1 MNKRIAILLFFIS
14 IVVSSCTTSKSV
26 VSQNVDLSKYE
37 YASIINN
44 DTYHIPAQLMEYE
57 IQLFDA
63 VEGSRLKLVND
74 MRIDELPPTQQSKLL
89 IVKYGVD
96 ILQEQSVVTV
106 NFIDYLTGRPIA
118 SCRGAYTTLGFST
131 AADIRGAI
139 KRVAKQ
145 IAETFLNSPQVL
157 YGNKREHS

>member
-1 MNKRIAILLFFIS
+1 MITLLVFIG

-26 VSQNVDLSKYE
+26 VSQNVDLSDYV

-63 VEGSRLKLVND
+63 VEGSRLQLVSD
-74 MRIDELPPTQQSKLL
+74 LRISELTAAQQSKLL
-89 IVKYGVD
+89 LVKYGVD
-96 ILQEQSVVTV
+96 VSDEESIVTV
-106 NFIDYLTGRPIA
+106 NFIDYLTGRPVA
-118 SCRGAYTTLGFST
+118 SCRGAYTSLGFSVS
-131 AADIRGAI
+131 ADLRGAI

-145 IAETFLNSPQVL
+145 IADTFP
-157 YGNKREHS
+157 R

>member
-1 MNKRIAILLFFIS
+1 MNKVIITFLFLIAIAA
-14 IVVSSCTTSKSV
+14 SSCTTSKSV
-26 VSQNVDLSKYE
+26 VSQNVDLSEYE

-74 MRIDELPPTQQSKLL
+74 MRINELTSTKQSKLL
-89 IVKYGVD
+89 MVKYGVD
-96 ILQEQSVVTV
+96 ILEEESVVTV

-118 SCRGAYTTLGFST
+118 SCRGAYTTLGFSVS
-131 AADIRGAI
+131 ADIRGAI

-145 IAETFLNSPQVL
+145 IAETFP
-157 YGNKREHS
+157 K

>member
-1 MNKRIAILLFFIS
+1 MNRVIVSFLFFIG
-14 IVVSSCTTSKSV
+14 IAVSSYTTSKSV
-26 VSQNVDLSKYE
+26 VSQNADLSKYE

-74 MRIDELPPTQQSKLL
+74 MRINELTSAQQSKLL
-89 IVKYGVD
+89 MVKYGIDVTEEET
-96 ILQEQSVVTV
+96 IVTV
-106 NFIDYLTGRPIA
+106 NFIDYLTSRPIA
-118 SCRGAYTTLGFST
+118 SCRGAYTTLGLSVQ
-131 AADIRGAI
+131 ADIRGAI

-145 IAETFLNSPQVL
+145 IAETFP
-157 YGNKREHS
+157 K

>member
-1 MNKRIAILLFFIS
+1 MEPTGNYTNMNKRIAILLFFIS

-145 IAETFLNSPQVL
+145 IAETFP
-157 YGNKREHS
+157 

>member
-1 MNKRIAILLFFIS
+1 MSYNSGNRRDL
-14 IVVSSCTTSKSV
+14 

-63 VEGSRLKLVND
+63 VEGSRLKLIND
-74 MRIDELPPTQQSKLL
+74 MRINELTATQQSKLL
-89 IVKYGVD
+89 MVKYGVD
-96 ILQEQSVVTV
+96 VLEEKSIVTV

-118 SCRGAYTTLGFST
+118 SCRGAYTTLGFSVS
-131 AADIRGAI
+131 ADIRSAI

-145 IAETFLNSPQVL
+145 IAETFP
-157 YGNKREHS
+157 

>member
-1 MNKRIAILLFFIS
+1 MNKVIVTFLLLIG
-14 IVVSSCTTSKSV
+14 IVASSCTTSKSV

-63 VEGSRLKLVND
+63 VEGSRLKLIND
-74 MRIDELPPTQQSKLL
+74 MRINELTATQQSKLL
-89 IVKYGVD
+89 MVKYGVD
-96 ILQEQSVVTV
+96 VLEEKSIVTV

-118 SCRGAYTTLGFST
+118 SCRGAYTTLGFSVS
-131 AADIRGAI
+131 ADIRGAI

-145 IAETFLNSPQVL
+145 IAETFP
-157 YGNKREHS
+157 

>member
-1 MNKRIAILLFFIS
+1 MDKAIIIFLFFIG
-14 IVVSSCTTSKSV
+14 IAVSSCTISKSV
-26 VSQNVDLSKYE
+26 VSQNANLSKYE

-44 DTYHIPAQLMEYE
+44 DSYHIPSQLMEYE

-63 VEGSRLKLVND
+63 VEGSRLKLVGD
-74 MRIDELPPTQQSKLL
+74 MRVDELTPAQQSKLL
-89 IVKYGVD
+89 MVKYGVD
-96 ILQEQSVVTV
+96 ILDAESVVTV

-118 SCRGAYTTLGFST
+118 SCRGAYSTLGISV

-145 IAETFLNSPQVL
+145 IAETFP
-157 YGNKREHS
+157 KR

>member
-1 MNKRIAILLFFIS
+1 MNKVIVILLFLIS

-74 MRIDELPPTQQSKLL
+74 MRIDELSSVQQSKLL
-89 IVKYGVD
+89 VVKYGID
-96 ILQEQSVVTV
+96 ILKEESVVTV

-118 SCRGAYTTLGFST
+118 SCRGAYTTLGFSMT
-131 AADIRGAI
+131 ADIRGAI

-145 IAETFLNSPQVL
+145 IADTFP
-157 YGNKREHS
+157 K

>member
-1 MNKRIAILLFFIS
+1 MNKVIITFLFLIG

-26 VSQNVDLSKYE
+26 VSQNADLSKYE

-44 DTYHIPAQLMEYE
+44 NTYHIPAQLMEYE

-63 VEGSRLKLVND
+63 VEESRLKLVND
-74 MRIDELPPTQQSKLL
+74 MRIGELSPTQQSKLL
-89 IVKYGVD
+89 MVKYGVD
-96 ILQEQSVVTV
+96 VLEEQSIVTV

-118 SCRGAYTTLGFST
+118 SCRGAYTTLGFSVS
-131 AADIRGAI
+131 ADIRGAI

-145 IAETFLNSPQVL
+145 IAETFP
-157 YGNKREHS
+157 K

>member
-1 MNKRIAILLFFIS
+1 MNKIIITFLFLVGITA
-14 IVVSSCTTSKSV
+14 SSCTTSKSV

-63 VEGSRLKLVND
+63 VEGSRLKLIND
-74 MRIDELPPTQQSKLL
+74 MRINELTATQQSKLL
-89 IVKYGVD
+89 MVKYGVD
-96 ILQEQSVVTV
+96 VLEEKSIV
-106 NFIDYLTGRPIA
+106 NLIDYLTGRPIA
-118 SCRGAYTTLGFST
+118 SCRGAYTTLGFSVS
-131 AADIRGAI
+131 ADIRSAI

-145 IAETFLNSPQVL
+145 IAETFP
-157 YGNKREHS
+157 

>member
-1 MNKRIAILLFFIS
+1 MNKAIVTFLFLIG

-26 VSQNVDLSKYE
+26 ISQKADLSRYE

-44 DTYHIPAQLMEYE
+44 DTYHIPTQLMEYE

-63 VEGSRLKLVND
+63 IEGSRLKLVND
-74 MRIDELPPTQQSKLL
+74 IRIGELSPSQQSKLL
-89 IVKYGVD
+89 MVKYGVD
-96 ILQEQSVVTV
+96 ISEEESVVTV
-106 NFIDYLTGRPIA
+106 NFIDYITGRPIA
-118 SCRGAYTTLGFST
+118 SCRGAYTTLGFSV

-145 IAETFLNSPQVL
+145 ISETFP
-157 YGNKREHS
+157 K